1 MVQKFAQLTQL
12 VHHYLHQYKYKDTA
26 ALHHPSVSGQ
36 QSVVQKGQIGK
47 LCQKI
52 LKTLSRICNEMDSAN
67 EATEQ
72 LNRAERF
79 LTEIQDNPEVITER
93 SIRGFLYLGRTFRDR
108 KALDSFGMIALSCIS
123 SPTKYVYFKV
133 KDDPEAAMNIKQAE
147 TMLGT
152 LRWGQFNNYFLLCHM
167 KTISIMFKV

>member
-12 VHHYLHQYKYKDTA
+12 VHHYLHQYKDTA
-26 ALHHPSVSGQ
+26 ALHHPSVSRQ
-36 QSVVQKGQIGK
+36 CSVVQKGQIGK
-47 LCQKI
+47 LRRKI
-52 LKTLSRICNEMDSAN
+52 LKTASRICNTMDSAN

-79 LTEIQDNPEVITER
+79 LTEIQDNPEVITEQNIR
-93 SIRGFLYLGRTFRDR
+93 SFLYFGPHMQRQESPGFF
-108 KALDSFGMIALSCIS
+108 LDDFSQFHKFANNICL
-123 SPTKYVYFKV
+123 FKV

-167 KTISIMFKV
+167 KTFSIMFKV

>member
-1 MVQKFAQLTQL
+1 MVQKFAQIVQL
-12 VHHYLHQYKYKDTA
+12 IHHLHKYKYKDTA

-36 QSVVQKGQIGK
+36 RTVVQKAQIGK

-52 LKTLSRICNEMDSAN
+52 WNMDSAN

-79 LTEIQDNPEVITER
+79 LTEIQDNPEVITEWNV
-93 SIRGFLYLGRTFRDR
+93 RGFLYTCRDR
-108 KALDSFGMIALSCIS
+108 KALDSFGMIALSS
-123 SPTKYVYFKV
+123 RNFPTTYVYFKV

-152 LRWGQFNNYFLLCHM
+152 LRWGAIKQLFSLMSYENQFQYV
-167 KTISIMFKV
+167 KV

>member
-1 MVQKFAQLTQL
+1 MVQKFAQIAQLTQL
-12 VHHYLHQYKYKDTA
+12 IHHLHKYKYKDTA
-26 ALHHPSVSGQ
+26 ILHHPSVSGQ

-79 LTEIQDNPEVITER
+79 LTEIQDNPEVIMKR
-93 SIRGFLYLGRTFRDR
+93 NIRGFLYFGSHMQRQESPSILLG
-108 KALDSFGMIALSCIS
+108 
-123 SPTKYVYFKV
+123 
-133 KDDPEAAMNIKQAE
+133 
-147 TMLGT
+147 
-152 LRWGQFNNYFLLCHM
+152 
-167 KTISIMFKV
+167 

>member
-1 MVQKFAQLTQL
+1 MVQNFAQIAQL

-36 QSVVQKGQIGK
+36 RSVVQKGQIGK
-47 LCQKI
+47 LCRKI
-52 LKTLSRICNEMDSAN
+52 WNMDSAN

-79 LTEIQDNPEVITER
+79 LTEIQDNPEVITEWNV
-93 SIRGFLYLGRTFRDR
+93 RGFLYTCRDR
-108 KALDSFGMIALSCIS
+108 KALDSFGMIALSS
-123 SPTKYVYFKV
+123 RNFPTTYVYFKV

-152 LRWGQFNNYFLLCHM
+152 LRWGAIKQLFSLMSYENHSHY
-167 KTISIMFKV
+167 V

>member
-12 VHHYLHQYKYKDTA
+12 VHHLHKYKYKDTA

-36 QSVVQKGQIGK
+36 RTVVQKAQIGK

-52 LKTLSRICNEMDSAN
+52 WNMDSAN

-79 LTEIQDNPEVITER
+79 LTEIQDNPEVITEQNIR
-93 SIRGFLYLGRTFRDR
+93 SFLYFGPHMQRQESPGFF
-108 KALDSFGMIALSCIS
+108 LDDFSQFHKFANNICL
-123 SPTKYVYFKV
+123 FKV

-152 LRWGQFNNYFLLCHM
+152 LRWGQLTDYFLFCQM
-167 KTISIMFKV
+167 KSSFIMFKV